1 LAIGMGASIKVE
13 LIKKRH
19 NIKTFKE
26 IMAFTENKNLNLED
40 RLKSQKGYWK
50 EQLLMIVGSTIITL
64 MLALVALIITKL
76 IMN

>member
-1 LAIGMGASIKVE
+1 
-13 LIKKRH
+13 
-19 NIKTFKE
+19 
-26 IMAFTENKNLNLED
+26 MAFTENKNLNLED

-64 MLALVALIITKL
+64 ILALVALIITKL